1 MKPKYIRMWMDILVF
16 LLTLLVNAVLGFT
29 ILSGVKYGW
38 QIAIMVPIDLAIWE
52 IFKFFDLF
60 NWGDEK
66 RTDDRHM

>member
-16 LLTLLVNAVLGFT
+16 LLTILVNTVLVFT

-38 QIAIMVPIDLAIWE
+38 QIVIMVPIDLAIWE
-52 IFKFFDLF
+52 IFRHFGLF

-66 RTDDRHM
+66 RTGN

>member
-29 ILSGVKYGW
+29 ILSGVKHGW
-38 QIAIMVPIDLAIWE
+38 QMVIIVPIDVVIWE
-52 IFKFFDLF
+52 IFRYFGLF